1 MKYFITSIPLYDA
14 LVQGMNGAPV
24 SLSYDAFSYGM
35 VMYELFSYQLPFA
48 EVSSLLVPNKIL
60 EGDVRNSN
68 EYSKKPYGL
77 CKYKCTNMMLCLL
90 VFDLLLFK

>member
-1 MKYFITSIPLYDA
+1 M
-14 LVQGMNGAPV
+14 

-68 EYSKKPYGL
+68 EYCKKIDGL
-77 CKYKCTNMMLCLL
+77 CKYKSTNIMRCLL

>member
-1 MKYFITSIPLYDA
+1 M
-14 LVQGMNGAPV
+14 

-60 EGDVRNSN
+60 EGNVRNSN
-68 EYSKKPYGL
+68 EYFNGL
-77 CKYKCTNMMLCLL
+77 CKYKCTNMMLCLISCYLNRDQIFQIL
-90 VFDLLLFK
+90 VSPI